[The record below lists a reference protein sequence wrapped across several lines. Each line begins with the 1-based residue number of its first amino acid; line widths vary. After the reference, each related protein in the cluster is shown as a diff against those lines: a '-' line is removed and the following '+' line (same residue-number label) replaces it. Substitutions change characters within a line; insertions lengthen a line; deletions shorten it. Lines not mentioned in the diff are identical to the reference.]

1 MSFERIDSWWR
12 NELSDLDFLALMLL
26 SQSGC
31 HNTHCYVETTW
42 SWIRIGLPYL
52 ISRKRWSSLFF
63 SLGNGTCIP
72 VSFSYPIALYSLIPL
87 IKQSLYT
94 LWFGDPSFLHFPF
107 SLLPIGV
114 YGAILRYG
122 IGPFSSTSRRKASTF
137 TLIHCTTEK
146 FDDFSPS

>member
-12 NELSDLDFLALMLL
+12 NELFDLDFLALMLL

-94 LWFGDPSFLHFPF
+94 LRFGDPSFLHFPF

-122 IGPFSSTSRRKASTF
+122 IGPFSTSRRKASTF